1 MKDLLNLLKNQNQK
15 QEFDAIRPY
24 SDEETGTAINNLVR
38 DPEFLDMIG
47 RFKSPTLAKW
57 APGMLRVWV
66 KRWLASLVGCW

>member
-1 MKDLLNLLKNQNQK
+1 M

-47 RFKSPTLAKW
+47 RFKSPSSQSGPQACS
-57 APGMLRVWV
+57 GF
-66 KRWLASLVGCW
+66 G